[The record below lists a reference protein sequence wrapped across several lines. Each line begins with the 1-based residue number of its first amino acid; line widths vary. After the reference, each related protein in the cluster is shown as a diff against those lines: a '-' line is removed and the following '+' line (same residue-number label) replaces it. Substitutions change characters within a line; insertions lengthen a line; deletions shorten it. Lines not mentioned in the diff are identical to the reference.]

1 MAGKTNSPIMLN
13 VQSLCNRAMKKI
25 PSNTCFNIQKILQ
38 WKKNSAMCF
47 AVFFSCNIQLHLF
60 FSPEYFP
67 FNVRSHTQGK
77 SNCKIAFSLERLL
90 FYIFSQT
97 TVGVLEWQKTGSEC
111 CSRLLRF
118 CQYKWSQLFL
128 LLKCLWTR
136 IDNRVFVQNCILKQ
150 MFWWG

>member
-1 MAGKTNSPIMLN
+1 MWHSYFFPVGLSFLPHPACNLCYCYFQVLKNISMLSSTLVFEKSTQREEMAGKTNSPIMLN

-38 WKKNSAMCF
+38 WKKTSAVCF

-90 FYIFSQT
+90 FYIFS
-97 TVGVLEWQKTGSEC
+97 
-111 CSRLLRF
+111 
-118 CQYKWSQLFL
+118 
-128 LLKCLWTR
+128 
-136 IDNRVFVQNCILKQ
+136 
-150 MFWWG
+150 